1 MKKSE
6 IEISVMKHFTEN
18 MNLLKHLDI
27 AKECANS
34 IFDLK
39 FNDIITDKFEM
50 PSDEEMK
57 KMVGERVPHEFDAES
72 FIEKGPFDL
81 SGFDDQNVKE
91 LLEKVENVCNS
102 LHEAQT
108 VAVAKATIKALKKLE
123 KNVQNEIKD
132 IRKKYL
138 S

>member
-6 IEISVMKHFTEN
+6 IEIGVMKYFTEN

-27 AKECANS
+27 AKECANN

-50 PSDEEMK
+50 PSDDEMK
-57 KMVGERVPHEFDAES
+57 KMVGEKVPHEFDAKN
-72 FIEKGPFDL
+72 FIEKGPLDL
-81 SGFDDQNVKE
+81 SGFDDQKVEE
-91 LLEKVENVCNS
+91 LLKKVEDICNC

-108 VAVAKATIKALKKLE
+108 VAVARAAVNALKNLE
-123 KNVQNEIKD
+123 KNVKNEIRE
-132 IRKKYL
+132 IRNKYL